1 MPRTTIQFLLL
12 FPVLWFAASASAGKQ
27 NAPEK
32 LIDPWAEIAVGAAAK
47 ANPDEYNILV
57 IAIDGEMNF
66 EGRRAYRITPG
77 LHYLELASAKM
88 GRRGDITR
96 LPFAI
101 EAKPCVRY
109 ELVAT
114 HEKRLSNRHW
124 RVTVKA
130 EKPITLCE
138 EALAAAAAMPAP
150 ASPTQPAPQPV
161 LEPTPVPAAATPK
174 P

>member
-1 MPRTTIQFLLL
+1 MLRTTSLLLL
-12 FPVLWFAASASAGKQ
+12 FTTLLLSVSALAGKK
-27 NAPEK
+27 PEQ
-32 LIDPWAEIAVGAAAK
+32 DTGPWAKIAVGAAAR
-47 ANPDEYNILV
+47 ANPDEHDILV

-66 EGRRAYRITPG
+66 ESRRAYRIAPG
-77 LHYLELASAKM
+77 FHYLELASTKQ

-96 LPFAI
+96 QPFAI

-114 HEKRLSNRHW
+114 HEQRLSNRHW
-124 RVTVKA
+124 RVMVKA

-138 EALAAAAAMPAP
+138 EALAAAKTPAPIPAP
-150 ASPTQPAPQPV
+150 ASVPTM
-161 LEPTPVPAAATPK
+161 ETPK